1 MKVVIQRALASS
13 VEVDNKLINK
23 IEKGM
28 VILVGVNVEDT
39 SEDVDYLVR
48 KTLNLRIFDDEN
60 GVMNKSI
67 LDVGGEILS
76 ISQFTLQAS
85 TKDGNRPSYIN
96 AMKGEEAVKL
106 YEEYNKKLAERCK
119 ALKKSY
125 DQWIKKPWTLNK
137 GEEGVV
143 LKKKD
148 AVYVPDKRPAW
159 SSIKIKKMDFIDCI
173 CIGFEDATKQYSGKE
188 LNTWEYWVDLS
199 GNPYHGRY
207 LDDNGYATIKTPM
220 FPVTKPYFYG
230 WKTSMRLGALDNE
243 GKIVEIGTVSSG
255 LTDDLKADFAK
266 NPDKYLNRV
275 VSIQCMEKNNT
286 DHTLRHGFF
295 KCFRDDKNFEDC
307 LIDTIF

>member
-96 AMKGEEAVKL
+96 AMKGEEAIKL
-106 YEEYNKKLAERCK
+106 YEEYNKKLNEK
-119 ALKKSY
+119 VK
-125 DQWIKKPWTLNK
+125 T
-137 GEEGVV
+137 
-143 LKKKD
+143 
-148 AVYVPDKRPAW
+148 
-159 SSIKIKKMDFIDCI
+159 
-173 CIGFEDATKQYSGKE
+173 
-188 LNTWEYWVDLS
+188 
-199 GNPYHGRY
+199 YHGV
-207 LDDNGYATIKTPM
+207 
-220 FPVTKPYFYG
+220 F
-230 WKTSMRLGALDNE
+230 GAE
-243 GKIVEIGTVSSG
+243 MK
-255 LTDDLKADFAK
+255 
-266 NPDKYLNRV
+266 
-275 VSIQCMEKNNT
+275 VSITNDGPITIIIDSKN
-286 DHTLRHGFF
+286 
-295 KCFRDDKNFEDC
+295 K
-307 LIDTIF
+307 